1 MRSSKPVTVTL
12 GEMQDRVEARIRSG
26 TYASVSEVVRAGLRA
41 LEREEA
47 AIETV
52 LHRKVQE
59 ALDDPSQPLPAD
71 QVFAELRAHHAG
83 RRKADKDDV

>member
-12 GEMQDRVEARIRSG
+12 GEMQDRVEARVRSG

-83 RRKADKDDV
+83 RRKAGRDDV